1 MTGYNSQVGG
11 GMYRIQMETNRR
23 EVYDCVQN
31 VIRAFV
37 DSEQS
42 GRVVISKNETTT
54 VAEKS
59 SVGVCEENTK
69 EQQANAPEVEG

>member
-11 GMYRIQMETNRR
+11 GVYRIQMETNRR

-42 GRVVISKNETTT
+42 GRVVISKNETAT
-54 VAEKS
+54 VAEHS
-59 SVGVCEENTK
+59 SVGVCAENAKEESK
-69 EQQANAPEVEG
+69 

>member
-23 EVYDCVQN
+23 EVYDCVQR
-31 VIRAFV
+31 VIRSFIDA
-37 DSEQS
+37 ERPE
-42 GRVVISKNETTT
+42 GVVISKNETTT

-59 SVGVCEENTK
+59 SVGVCPENTK
-69 EQQANAPEVEG
+69 ED